1 LNVTGQV
8 HTAMVAFPFHP
19 ADGQRFAAGH
29 ASVFLVAFA
38 EPFFDFAVS
47 DSLQV
52 GSYILAIF

>member
-1 LNVTGQV
+1 
-8 HTAMVAFPFHP
+8 MVAFPFHP

-38 EPFFDFAVS
+38 EPFFGFAVS